1 MLSITWKSVPVVPI
15 TISTTNQIDEE
26 NNENSEEISVI
37 EESQIQRVTKSIGRE
52 IHKIIT
58 II

>member
-15 TISTTNQIDEE
+15 TISTTNQIEEE